1 LGRGVKSLEV
11 SLQRERSTLDHCVSL
26 GQVILNS
33 GSIINAL
40 LEAGEID
47 RLTITLCLTYDKL

>member
-1 LGRGVKSLEV
+1 
-11 SLQRERSTLDHCVSL
+11 
-26 GQVILNS
+26 VILNS
-33 GSIINAL
+33 ASIINAL